1 MPINYIE
8 KGTDLHQAIGEA
20 GYRLIQIDGVLFSN
34 NDDAVQAIIDS
45 FNPLPLLQKEYI
57 DLVNNLVGETRVKH
71 VTNIPF
77 QEATYQMKEAD
88 TRRYRADGYPSD
100 LSLYPF
106 TALEVNATGFTPRQA
121 ADLVIA
127 TAERWTLLSA
137 ILEGLRRDATVSIE
151 AVTDW
156 QQVSVVAQS
165 FIAQLEQI

>member
-57 DLVNNLVGETRVKH
+57 DLVNKLAGETRVKY
-71 VTNIPF
+71 VTNVPF
-77 QEATYQMKEAD
+77 QEAAYQMKEAD
-88 TRRYRADGYPSD
+88 TRRYKADDYPAD
-100 LSLYPF
+100 LTLYPF
-106 TALEVNATGFTPRQA
+106 TAFEADATGLTPTQA
-121 ADLVIA
+121 ADLVIEQA
-127 TAERWTLLSA
+127 DQWVLLSA
-137 ILEGLRRDATVSIE
+137 MIEGLRRKATVSIE

-165 FIAQLEQI
+165 YIAQLEQI